1 MIPKNIL
8 FICSKLIELRKIQH
22 LFLIFLVLSFSQCA
36 KKGRPDGGPIDEDAP
51 IFVTANPPYET
62 INFDKKE
69 INIYFNEY
77 IKLKDLTK
85 QLIISPPLNPE
96 NPPLISPQGTPSKF
110 INIKIL
116 DTLKE
121 NSTYIFDFGNSVQDN
136 NESNTLER
144 FKYIFSTGNYIDSL
158 SLSGNVKNAFIS
170 KSVEDIKLLLY
181 RLDSSYTDSAVYN
194 RKPDYVTSSLD
205 SSNYQFTNL
214 RRGNY
219 LLVALDD
226 VRSDYIF
233 NPETDKIGFLN
244 DTITLPRDSIINH
257 TISIFKEELPYIFR
271 RGKEIRKGQLIF
283 GYKGKP
289 KNLTVETLSAV
300 PDNFKTIIFPEKG
313 KDTLNLWHSLIEK
326 DSLIFK
332 ISDNIISDTVTV
344 KLRKK
349 ELDSL
354 KVNEIT
360 GGILNLKD
368 TLFFLTNN
376 PVVSIDTSRI
386 NFKQSDSINFPYEAF
401 ISKKENKIGFLFEKK
416 YKKSYKI
423 NLYPNALTDIFNTTN
438 DTISSLFRT
447 RGTEDYGEISVTIQ
461 NPKKIPVIIQLTD
474 INDATIVQ
482 ETCSEN
488 KNISFDLLIPQK
500 YKIRII
506 YDSNQNGIWD
516 TGSYLEKKQP
526 EYVEYFPETQEV
538 RANWLL
544 PIVLTIKELKD

>member
-170 KSVEDIKLLLY
+170 KNVEDIKLLLY

-214 RRGNY
+214 RKGNY

-354 KVNEIT
+354 KVNEIN

-386 NFKQSDSINFPYEAF
+386 NFKLSDSINFPYEAF

-526 EYVEYFPETQEV
+526 EHVEYFPETQEV

-544 PIVLTIKELKD
+544 PIVLTIKEL

>member
-1 MIPKNIL
+1 M

-77 IKLKDLTK
+77 IKLKDLNK
-85 QLIISPPLNPE
+85 QLIISPPLNSE

-544 PIVLTIKELKD
+544 PIVLTIKEL

>member
-1 MIPKNIL
+1 LIPKNIL

-214 RRGNY
+214 RKGNY

-386 NFKQSDSINFPYEAF
+386 NFKLSDSINFPYEAF

-526 EYVEYFPETQEV
+526 EHVEYFPEIQEV

-544 PIVLTIKELKD
+544 PIVLTIKEL

>member
-1 MIPKNIL
+1 L

-36 KKGRPDGGPIDEDAP
+36 KKGRPDGGPMDEDAP

-77 IKLKDLTK
+77 IKLKDLNK

-214 RRGNY
+214 RKGNY

-544 PIVLTIKELKD
+544 PIVLTIKEL

>member
-77 IKLKDLTK
+77 IKLKDLNK

-214 RRGNY
+214 RKGNY

-386 NFKQSDSINFPYEAF
+386 NFKLSDSINFPYEAF

-526 EYVEYFPETQEV
+526 EHVEYFPETQEV

-544 PIVLTIKELKD
+544 PIVLTIKEL

>member
-1 MIPKNIL
+1 M

-36 KKGRPDGGPIDEDAP
+36 KKGRPDGGPMDEDAP

-77 IKLKDLTK
+77 IKLKDLNK

-214 RRGNY
+214 RKGNY

-386 NFKQSDSINFPYEAF
+386 NFKLSDSINFPYEAF

-544 PIVLTIKELKD
+544 PIVLTIKEL

>member
-1 MIPKNIL
+1 LIPKNIL
-8 FICSKLIELRKIQH
+8 FICSKLIKLRKIQH

-36 KKGRPDGGPIDEDAP
+36 KKGRPDGGPMDEDAP

-214 RRGNY
+214 RKGNY

-544 PIVLTIKELKD
+544 PIVLTIKEL

>member
-1 MIPKNIL
+1 LIPKNIL

-36 KKGRPDGGPIDEDAP
+36 KKGRPDGGPMDEDAP

-77 IKLKDLTK
+77 IKLKDLNK

-214 RRGNY
+214 RKGNY

-386 NFKQSDSINFPYEAF
+386 NFKLSDSINFPYEAF

-544 PIVLTIKELKD
+544 PIVLTIKEL

>member
-36 KKGRPDGGPIDEDAP
+36 KKGRPDGGPMDEDAP

-77 IKLKDLTK
+77 IKLKDLNK

-214 RRGNY
+214 RKGNY

-386 NFKQSDSINFPYEAF
+386 NFKLSDSINFPYEAF

-544 PIVLTIKELKD
+544 PIVLTIKEL